1 MGNGEDLPL
10 TTAEFLAMVTGDIV
24 IELWFCVKQKK
35 KSLDSRV

>member
-24 IELWFCVKQKK
+24 VEIGYL
-35 KSLDSRV
+35 R

>member
-24 IELWFCVKQKK
+24 IEIGYL
-35 KSLDSRV
+35 R